1 VKVVFVYRYLTL
13 GGVEVVL
20 GSRLAG
26 LPAFGIQPALWFL
39 SDGPGRSLWEP
50 GEAGVRIGA
59 LPHLREYLDT
69 HSVDVLSVIDTPEAL
84 AVAAS
89 VQHRPRVILE
99 VHTPYPENRVYL
111 KSRECGLAEVVLIP
125 SEHQKA
131 VVEREMPSA
140 PRMLVVPNPI
150 GAAFEAPLVDL
161 DAGGAGPIVAWVGR
175 LDRLKNWRGFLSI
188 ASRVLRQ
195 KPETEF
201 WVVGAGGL
209 DEEGEFE
216 RHCRRGGLQ
225 TRIRWLR
232 GVPSRAM
239 PRLLD
244 GVRAS
249 GGVVVS
255 TSRGES
261 FGMAI
266 AEAMARGCSVL
277 APRAGPFPEFISEG
291 EEGSFYS
298 PEKWSAAADR
308 VLRLLEDGA
317 ERARMG
323 AAARKRILATHGE
336 GTALRALAEAI
347 GRVPGVAGSNWGSAR
362 D

>member
-1 VKVVFVYRYLTL
+1 MNVVFVYRHLTL

-20 GSRLAG
+20 GSRLTG
-26 LPAFGIQPALWFL
+26 LPAFGIQPVLWFL
-39 SDGPGRSLWEP
+39 SDGSGRSLWEP
-50 GEAGVRIGA
+50 GEAGVHIGA
-59 LPHLREYLDT
+59 LPCLREYLDT

-89 VQHRPRVILE
+89 IQHRPRVILE
-99 VHTPYPENRVYL
+99 VHTPYRENRVYL
-111 KSRECGLAEVVLIP
+111 KSRECGLVEMVLVP
-125 SEHQKA
+125 SEHQKG
-131 VVEREMPSA
+131 VVEREMPKV
-140 PRMLVVPNPI
+140 PRLLVVPNPI
-150 GAAFEAPLVDL
+150 GVSFEAPLVDL
-161 DAGGAGPIVAWVGR
+161 DAGDSGPIVAWVGR
-175 LDRLKNWRGFLSI
+175 LDRLKNWRGYLSI

-201 WVVGAGGL
+201 WVIGSGVL
-209 DEEGEFE
+209 DEENEFE
-216 RHCRRGGLQ
+216 HHCRRSGLQ
-225 TRIRWLR
+225 TRVRWLR
-232 GVPSRAM
+232 GVPWRAM

-255 TSRGES
+255 TSKRES

-266 AEAMARGCSVL
+266 AEAMARGCAIV

-298 PEKWSAAADR
+298 PEEWSAAADR
-308 VLRLLEDGA
+308 VLRLLEDRA
-317 ERARMG
+317 KRARMG

-336 GTALRALAEAI
+336 GMALRAFAEAI
-347 GRVPGVAGSNWGSAR
+347 GRVPGVAVGNWGSAR